1 MRIGLDVMGGD
12 FAPLAIVKGACLAL
26 EELSSDDEL
35 YLFGKKESINEILG
49 EQNVS
54 DKRLVIVDCS
64 QVIDMHDQPIKAFTA
79 KPDSSLAV
87 GFSYLKQGKIDTFA
101 SAGNSGAMLIG
112 TMYSVGLMEGIL
124 RPCLAA
130 LIPKATEDGGVTVLL
145 DVGVD
150 TDTKPE
156 TLYQFGLLGSC
167 YAECALGIKQPR
179 VALTNIGEEDGKGNI
194 QSKAAFQLMKNSTY
208 NFVGNAEPI
217 EIYKNNVDVMVCDG
231 FVGNL
236 LMKNTEAFARIVVK
250 RGLVDDFIKRFNYEI
265 YGGLPL
271 LGANGV
277 VIVGH
282 GISNEKAIKS
292 MVLQSKKI
300 YASDIIGKLKKE
312 LQANK

>member
-12 FAPLAIVKGACLAL
+12 FAPEAIVKGACLAVD
-26 EELSSDDEL
+26 ELSSSDEL
-35 YLFGKKESINEILG
+35 VLFGKQDAIEKILAEQGVAKE
-49 EQNVS
+49 
-54 DKRLVIVDCS
+54 KFVIVDCS
-64 QVIDMHDQPIKAFTA
+64 EVIDMHDQPIKAFTA
-79 KPDSSLAV
+79 KPNSSLAV
-87 GFSYLKQGKIDTFA
+87 GFSYLKKGQIDTFA
-101 SAGNSGAMLIG
+101 SAGNSGAMLVG
-112 TMYSVGLMEGIL
+112 TMYSVGLMEGVL

-130 LIPKATEDGGVTVLL
+130 LIPKAKESVTVLL

-167 YAECALGIKQPR
+167 YAECALGIENPR
-179 VALTNIGEEDGKGNI
+179 VALTNIGEEDGKGNL
-194 QSKAAFQLMKNSTY
+194 QCKAAFQLMKNSTY

-217 EIYKNNVDVMVCDG
+217 EIYKDNVDVMVCDG

-236 LMKNTEAFARIVVK
+236 LMKNIEAFARIIAK
-250 RGLVDDFIKRFNYEI
+250 RGMVDDFIKRFNYEI

-282 GISNEKAIKS
+282 GVSNEKAIKS

-300 YASDIIGKLKKE
+300 YESDIINKLKAE
-312 LQANK
+312 LQVKK

>member
-12 FAPLAIVKGACLAL
+12 FAPEAIVKGACLAVD
-26 EELSSDDEL
+26 ELSSSDEL
-35 YLFGKKESINEILG
+35 VLFGKQDAIEKILAEQGVAKE
-49 EQNVS
+49 
-54 DKRLVIVDCS
+54 KFVIVDCS
-64 QVIDMHDQPIKAFTA
+64 EVIDMHDQPIKAFTA
-79 KPDSSLAV
+79 KPNSSLAV
-87 GFSYLKQGKIDTFA
+87 GFSYLKKGQIDTFA
-101 SAGNSGAMLIG
+101 SAGNSGAMLVG
-112 TMYSVGLMEGIL
+112 TMYSVGLMEGVL

-130 LIPKATEDGGVTVLL
+130 LIPKAKEGVTVLL

-167 YAECALGIKQPR
+167 YAECALGVKNPR
-179 VALTNIGEEDGKGNI
+179 VALTNIGEEDGKGNL

-208 NFVGNAEPI
+208 NFVGNAEPV
-217 EIYKNNVDVMVCDG
+217 EIYKDNVDVMVCDG

-236 LMKNTEAFARIVVK
+236 LMKNIEAFARIIAK
-250 RGLVDDFIKRFNYEI
+250 RGMVDDFIKRFNYEI

-282 GISNEKAIKS
+282 GVSNEKAIKS
-292 MVLQSKKI
+292 MVLQSKNI
-300 YASDIIGKLKKE
+300 YESNIINKLKAE
-312 LQANK
+312 LQVKK

>member
-12 FAPLAIVKGACLAL
+12 FAPEAIVKGACLAVD
-26 EELSSDDEL
+26 ELSSSDEL
-35 YLFGKKESINEILG
+35 VLFGKQDAIERILAEQGVAKE
-49 EQNVS
+49 
-54 DKRLVIVDCS
+54 KFVIVDCS
-64 QVIDMHDQPIKAFTA
+64 EVIDMHDQPIKAFTA
-79 KPDSSLAV
+79 KPNSSLAV
-87 GFSYLKQGKIDTFA
+87 GFSYLKKGQIDTFA
-101 SAGNSGAMLIG
+101 SAGNSGAMLVG
-112 TMYSVGLMEGIL
+112 TMYSVGLMEGVL

-130 LIPKATEDGGVTVLL
+130 LIPKAKEGVTVLL

-167 YAECALGIKQPR
+167 YAECALGIENPR
-179 VALTNIGEEDGKGNI
+179 VALTNIGEEDGKGNL
-194 QSKAAFQLMKNSTY
+194 QCKAAFQLMKNSTY

-217 EIYKNNVDVMVCDG
+217 EIYKDNVDVMVCDG

-236 LMKNTEAFARIVVK
+236 LMKNIEAFARIIAK
-250 RGLVDDFIKRFNYEI
+250 RGMVDEFIKRFNYEI

-282 GISNEKAIKS
+282 GVSNEKAIKS

-300 YASDIIGKLKKE
+300 YESDIINKLKAE
-312 LQANK
+312 LQVKK

>member
-12 FAPLAIVKGACLAL
+12 FAPEAIVKGACLAVD
-26 EELSSDDEL
+26 ELSSSDEL
-35 YLFGKKESINEILG
+35 VLFGKQDAIEKILAEQGVAKE
-49 EQNVS
+49 
-54 DKRLVIVDCS
+54 KFVIVDCS
-64 QVIDMHDQPIKAFTA
+64 EVIDMHDQPIKAFTA
-79 KPDSSLAV
+79 KPNSSLAV
-87 GFSYLKQGKIDTFA
+87 GFSYLKKGQIDTFA
-101 SAGNSGAMLIG
+101 SAGNSGAMLVG
-112 TMYSVGLMEGIL
+112 TMYSVGLMEGVL

-130 LIPKATEDGGVTVLL
+130 LIPKAKEGVTVLL

-167 YAECALGIKQPR
+167 YAECALGVKNPR
-179 VALTNIGEEDGKGNI
+179 VALTNIGEEDGKGNL

-208 NFVGNAEPI
+208 NFVGNAEPV
-217 EIYKNNVDVMVCDG
+217 EIYKDNVDVMVCDG

-236 LMKNTEAFARIVVK
+236 LMKNIEAFARIIAK
-250 RGLVDDFIKRFNYEI
+250 RGMVDDFIKRFNYEI

-282 GISNEKAIKS
+282 GVSNEKAIKS
-292 MVLQSKKI
+292 MVLQSKNI
-300 YASDIIGKLKKE
+300 YESNIINKLRAE
-312 LQANK
+312 LQVKK

>member
-12 FAPLAIVKGACLAL
+12 FAPEAIVKGACLAVD
-26 EELSSDDEL
+26 ELSSSDEL
-35 YLFGKKESINEILG
+35 VLFGKQDAIEKILAEQGVAKE
-49 EQNVS
+49 
-54 DKRLVIVDCS
+54 KFVIVDCS
-64 QVIDMHDQPIKAFTA
+64 EVIDMHDQPIKAFTA
-79 KPDSSLAV
+79 KPNSSLAI
-87 GFSYLKQGKIDTFA
+87 GFSYLKKGQIDTFA
-101 SAGNSGAMLIG
+101 SAGNSGAMLVG
-112 TMYSVGLMEGIL
+112 TMYSVGLMEGVL

-130 LIPKATEDGGVTVLL
+130 LIPKAKEGVTVLL

-167 YAECALGIKQPR
+167 YAECALGVKNPR
-179 VALTNIGEEDGKGNI
+179 VALTNIGEEDGKGNL

-208 NFVGNAEPI
+208 NFVGNAEPV
-217 EIYKNNVDVMVCDG
+217 EIYKDNVDVMVCDG

-236 LMKNTEAFARIVVK
+236 LMKNIEAFARIIAK
-250 RGLVDDFIKRFNYEI
+250 RGMVDDFIKRFNYEI

-282 GISNEKAIKS
+282 GVSNEKAIKS
-292 MVLQSKKI
+292 MVLQSKNI
-300 YASDIIGKLKKE
+300 YESNIINKLKAE
-312 LQANK
+312 LQVKK

>member
-12 FAPLAIVKGACLAL
+12 FAPEAIVKGACLAVD
-26 EELSSDDEL
+26 ELSSSDEL
-35 YLFGKKESINEILG
+35 VLFGKQDAIEKILAEQGVAKE
-49 EQNVS
+49 
-54 DKRLVIVDCS
+54 KFVIVDCS
-64 QVIDMHDQPIKAFTA
+64 EVIDMHDQPIKAFTA
-79 KPDSSLAV
+79 KPNSSLAV
-87 GFSYLKQGKIDTFA
+87 GFSYLKKGQIDTFA
-101 SAGNSGAMLIG
+101 SAGNSGAMLVG
-112 TMYSVGLMEGIL
+112 TMYSVGLMEGVL

-130 LIPKATEDGGVTVLL
+130 LIPKAKEGVTVLL

-167 YAECALGIKQPR
+167 YAECALGVKNPR
-179 VALTNIGEEDGKGNI
+179 VTLTNIGEEDGKGNL

-208 NFVGNAEPI
+208 NFVGNAEPV
-217 EIYKNNVDVMVCDG
+217 EIYKDNVDVMVCDG

-236 LMKNTEAFARIVVK
+236 LMKNIEAFARIIAK
-250 RGLVDDFIKRFNYEI
+250 RGMVDDFIKRFNYEI

-282 GISNEKAIKS
+282 GVSNEKAIKS
-292 MVLQSKKI
+292 MVLQSKNI
-300 YASDIIGKLKKE
+300 YESNIINKLKAE
-312 LQANK
+312 LQVKK